1 MFFSVLE
8 VRTPVKILQ
17 TINILVRNK
26 KEYSLLG
33 TIKKTQ
39 VGNIHC
45 PNTLES
51 DRRIEVCCRNSIKR
65 LRYFKVVLH

>member
-33 TIKKTQ
+33 TIKKLKW
-39 VGNIHC
+39 GIFIAPIH
-45 PNTLES
+45 LKA
-51 DRRIEVCCRNSIKR
+51 IEE
-65 LRYFKVVLH
+65 LRFVVVNLSRDYAVQGSA